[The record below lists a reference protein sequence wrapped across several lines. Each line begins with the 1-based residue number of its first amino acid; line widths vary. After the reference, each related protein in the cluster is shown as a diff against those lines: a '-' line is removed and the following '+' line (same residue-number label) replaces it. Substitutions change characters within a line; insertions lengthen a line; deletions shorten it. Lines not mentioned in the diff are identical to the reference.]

1 MNSFINI
8 KKDFNPDLNFWELN
22 PHLIYLKP
30 FSKLYNEDKSKNK
43 ESSSKDMWCILW
55 QAEADEEVNKYYRL
69 PEDIKLDVCKEYHN
83 TFELHDPLIQECINA
98 YPEYCLTVIE
108 RTYKTA
114 KDFLKKRE
122 TFLKNADYNFD
133 TMVPLENAISK
144 TPKIL
149 EDFDKVEK
157 LYLQSKNT
165 TNKVYGNRKETLRE
179 KGLIM
184 TNTK

>member
-1 MNSFINI
+1 MNSFINV
-8 KKDFNPDLNFWELN
+8 KKDFSPELNFWELN

-30 FSKLYNEDKSKNK
+30 YSVLYNKDESKNK
-43 ESSSKDMWCILW
+43 LQSSKDMWCVLW
-55 QAEADEEVNKYYRL
+55 NAEADEDINKYYRL
-69 PEDIKLDVCKEYHN
+69 PEDVKMEVCKEYN
-83 TFELHDPLIQECINA
+83 STFDINNVLIQECINA
-98 YPEYCLTVIE
+98 YPEHCLSVIE

-133 TMVPLENAISK
+133 TMIPLENAISK

-157 LYLQSKNT
+157 LYLQSKNAN
-165 TNKVYGNRKETLRE
+165 NKIYGNRKQTLRE
-179 KGLIM
+179 KGGILS
-184 TNTK
+184 N